1 MTQKL
6 TRRTN
11 LELRRDLP
19 ALVAVFLLIVG
30 FTFSDDAVE
39 FLLDVTG
46 NTHLAAMNR
55 QWLVMAVDVLLVLV
69 TAALQ
74 WQIGAQRVSP
84 AELLRKLLTG
94 WWVVG
99 AVLVIGGHLVLILTS
114 EQRAVLG
121 DVASFWISVLA
132 SAVFVAAMTVLMLS
146 VLRAKPASKSWIA
159 PLVFGTFV
167 VQIGSALWYPVID
180 VNAGCAG
187 EISPQFFSDMTN
199 MISIVLLT
207 LAVELNYVRRNAVEP
222 DPGRRMAPV
231 FIVLLLCT
239 ALVLALTM
247 DVKADRTMLCGTAAV
262 WHEYISFVVCIQ
274 AMAIGL
280 ATLVWLLLVDAVGG
294 D

>member
-1 MTQKL
+1 MTEKPAQ
-6 TRRTN
+6 RTN
-11 LELRRDLP
+11 LELRGDLP
-19 ALVAVFLLIVG
+19 ALVAVLLLIVV

-39 FLLDVTG
+39 FILDVTG
-46 NTHLAAMNR
+46 NTHLAATNR
-55 QWLVMAVDVLLVLV
+55 QWLVMGLDVLLVLA
-69 TAALQ
+69 TAVLQ
-74 WQIGAQRVSP
+74 WQIA
-84 AELLRKLLTG
+84 AERLSVVALVRKLLTG
-94 WWVVG
+94 WWVIG
-99 AVLVIGGHLVLILTS
+99 AVLVICAHLALILTS
-114 EQRAVLG
+114 EHRSALG

-132 SAVFVAAMTVLMLS
+132 SAVFVAAMTLLLLS
-146 VLRAKPASKSWIA
+146 VLRAKPASSGWIA

-207 LAVELNYVRRNAVEP
+207 TAVTLNYVRRNAVEA

-239 ALVLALTM
+239 ALGLALTM
-247 DVKADRTMLCGTAAV
+247 DVKAGGARLCGTAAV
-262 WHEYISFVVCIQ
+262 WHEYISFVICIQ

-280 ATLVWLLLVDAVGG
+280 ATLVWLLLADAVGR